1 MDKIKIS
8 IKNEDIKQLN
18 TQELVSSKELFPR
31 DWKVQYYAETDSW
44 TLGNSVGRVLF
55 GSNLYEVDDSDWP
68 DVISSMQASL
78 QQKGLS
84 ASRQTIEESAP
95 WLFEVGK
102 NIVIPTTISLSTIIA
117 RIKQAKV
124 KAVWNMGS
132 SRYFTLSESSNGE
145 KVVFGGKYYQLT
157 FYDKTKQMLQHG
169 SREDKEL
176 AQKLWDNGKQIFR
189 IEVRYSKASTLK
201 RMLPRYI
208 GNKSLCFYDFHS
220 RDLFKKILMEHW
232 NIICQS
238 IPETADLSEAGL
250 AQQIS
255 LGLRS
260 GLSLNLVIE
269 LVAMNYIQQHLTH
282 GELRDA
288 IVEKT
293 LNKTQRLARRQAWY
307 HFRDKMDAHSLP
319 VINVNK
325 EWDEAKLL
333 ITQQLEEF
341 KPLRPDNL
349 L

>member
-8 IKNEDIKQLN
+8 IKNEDVKQLN
-18 TQELVSSKELFPR
+18 SQELASSKELFPR
-31 DWKVQYYAETDSW
+31 DWKVQHYAETDSW
-44 TLGNSVGRVLF
+44 TLCNSAGRVLF

-68 DVISSMQASL
+68 DLIRSMQASL

-84 ASRQTIEESAP
+84 ASSQTIEESAP

-102 NIVIPTTISLSTIIA
+102 NIVIPTTISIPAVMA

-124 KAVWNMGS
+124 KAVWKMGN

-169 SREDKEL
+169 SREDKAL

-189 IEVRYSKASTLK
+189 IEVRYCKASTLK

-208 GNKSLCFYDFHS
+208 DNKSLCFYDLHS
-220 RDLFKKILMEHW
+220 RDLFKKILIEHW
-232 NIICQS
+232 TLICQS
-238 IPETADLSEAGL
+238 IPETADLSKAGL

-255 LGLRS
+255 LGLQS
-260 GLSLNLVIE
+260 GLSLNLVME

-282 GELRDA
+282 GEIRDA
-288 IVEKT
+288 IVDKT
-293 LNKTQRLARRQAWY
+293 LHKAQRLARRQVWY
-307 HFRDKMDAHSLP
+307 HFRNKMNSHNLP
-319 VINVNK
+319 IINVNK
-325 EWDEAKLL
+325 QWNEAKLL